1 MSICS
6 LVCEFVSKQAVASD
20 LCTSYG
26 IGVVRI
32 KQHVEDVG
40 KEEQPG
46 SGCEN
51 QI

>member
-6 LVCEFVSKQAVASD
+6 LVCEFVSKPAVASD

-26 IGVVRI
+26 IGVTRI
-32 KQHVEDVG
+32 KQRVEDAG

-46 SGCEN
+46 AGCEN